1 MIRTEKGYLKAP
13 CNSCGS
19 DTDIIILINYKNNF
33 NGGMAI
39 NLCDN
44 CRKELIKKLKELNGN
59 EKRRS
64 CDY

>member
-1 MIRTEKGYLKAP
+1 MIRIEKDYLKAP

-19 DTDIIILINYKNNF
+19 DTDTTILINYKNNF

-44 CRKELIKKLKELNGN
+44 CRKELIKKLKGCEQNDN
-59 EKRRS
+59 RA
-64 CDY
+64 